1 MTTAH
6 VSIDPSWVS
15 RFEQLVREHEN
26 ALITFALR
34 LSGSRSDASD
44 LVQDTLERALRSF
57 DSFTPGTNGRAWL
70 FTILR
75 HTFIDRC
82 RRRRRDDGDCIDNLP
97 GPRARGRG
105 SLCAGRRL
113 ARTARARDRQPRRRL
128 RPRLPHARLRRA
140 LVPGDRR
147 APRYPHEH
155 GGHAPGARAPEAAH
169 DARSIGARLRVG
181 ALDEHVEPSAQVI
194 ARDDDVVHLVRSVG
208 DARRACVAVPLRK
221 RHVVAVSERAVHL
234 DRVVERLHE

>member
-6 VSIDPSWVS
+6 VSTDPSWVS

-75 HTFIDRC
+75 HTFIYRC
-82 RRRRRDDGDCIDNLP
+82 RRRRRDDGDCIDDLQVP
-97 GPRARGRG
+97 APEPEGPSAWDAVSPEQLALAIDSLADDFARVYRMHAIDALSYQEIAARLGIPMNTVGTRLVRARQKLRTMLEA
-105 SLCAGRRL
+105 SAHACAQ
-113 ARTARARDRQPRRRL
+113 AF
-128 RPRLPHARLRRA
+128 
-140 LVPGDRR
+140 
-147 APRYPHEH
+147 
-155 GGHAPGARAPEAAH
+155 
-169 DARSIGARLRVG
+169 
-181 ALDEHVEPSAQVI
+181 
-194 ARDDDVVHLVRSVG
+194 
-208 DARRACVAVPLRK
+208 
-221 RHVVAVSERAVHL
+221 
-234 DRVVERLHE
+234 